1 MPNFKR
7 AIGSLLVLAMLWA
20 TFWAACY
27 PALARDLKIE
37 TGVDFNTG
45 RYGTDTTTSVASFP
59 LLLRYRDGPYKVR
72 LRVPFLIVQGSEQ
85 AVPNVGL
92 VGTSNSNATQ
102 AGLGDI
108 RFSGSVR
115 VLGGGAD
122 DRLTVELAAGTKA
135 PSGSRARGLG
145 SGRWRLFG
153 AVETTLDITR
163 NVWVE
168 NNLGWS
174 APLASNDTLQL
185 REYLYF
191 SSTLNIDLND
201 RWTVGA
207 TLDTQQRAVS
217 GGTAVL
223 EVGVF
228 AEYEIVRDTRISIS
242 AFRGLTR
249 DSSDWGA
256 GIAVSRI
263 FRF

>member
-1 MPNFKR
+1 MPELKR
-7 AIGSLLVLAMLWA
+7 VVGRWLVLAV
-20 TFWAACY
+20 FWAASWGACDA
-27 PALARDLKIE
+27 ALARDLKVE
-37 TGVDFNTG
+37 TGVDFSTG
-45 RYGTDTTTSVASFP
+45 KYGTDNTTSVVNVP
-59 LLLRYRDGPYKVR
+59 LRLRYRDGPYKLR
-72 LRVPFLIVQGSEQ
+72 LGIPFLIVQGPEQ
-85 AVPNVGL
+85 AVPNIGV
-92 VGTSNSNATQ
+92 VGTSNGASTV

-115 VLGGGAD
+115 VLGGGTD
-122 DRLTVELAAGTKA
+122 DRLRAELTTGAKT

-145 SGRWRLFG
+145 SGAWRLFG

-174 APLASNDTLQL
+174 APLASNDSLQL
-185 REYLYF
+185 REFVYF
-191 SSTLNIDLND
+191 SSTLNVDLND

-217 GGTAVL
+217 GGSTVL

-228 AEYEIVRDTRISIS
+228 AEYEIVRDTRVSVS

-256 GIAVSRI
+256 GIVVSRT